1 MNEVVCK
8 IDFKELDEY
17 IISFQDRK
25 GALIPVLH
33 KAQELFGYLPKEVMR
48 HVARK
53 LKVPAAKVFGVV
65 SFYSFFTMTPK
76 GKFNINVCLGTACF
90 VRGAAKIQ
98 QELENHLNL
107 KPGET
112 SEDGL
117 FSLSTIRCIG
127 ACGLAPVV
135 MVNEKVY
142 GRVESKDI
150 KGIIDECM
158 SMDGE
163 ANG

>member
-1 MNEVVCK
+1 MLTECA
-8 IDFKELDEY
+8 IDFTELDSY
-17 IISFQDRK
+17 IESLKGQD

-33 KAQELFGYLPKEVMR
+33 KAQELFGYLPEEIMS
-48 HVARK
+48 HVAKK
-53 LKVPAAKVFGVV
+53 LVIPAAKVYGVV

-76 GKFNINVCLGTACF
+76 GKFNVNVCLGTACF
-90 VRGAAKIQ
+90 VRGAEKVRN
-98 QELENHLNL
+98 EFEKHLDI

-142 GRVESKDI
+142 GRVKPEDVS
-150 KGIIDECM
+150 GIIDECM

-163 ANG
+163 

>member
-1 MNEVVCK
+1 MLTECNK
-8 IDFKELDEY
+8 IDFSELDSY
-17 IISFQDRK
+17 IESLKGQD
-25 GALIPVLH
+25 GSLIPVLH
-33 KAQELFGYLPKEVMR
+33 KAQELFGYLPEEIMI
-48 HVARK
+48 HVAK
-53 LKVPAAKVFGVV
+53 ELSIPAAKVYGVV

-76 GKFNINVCLGTACF
+76 GKFNVNVCMGTACF
-90 VRGAAKIQ
+90 VRGAEKVRAEFEK
-98 QELENHLNL
+98 HLDL

-112 SEDGL
+112 SQDGL

-142 GRVESKDI
+142 GRVKPDEVS
-150 KGIIDECM
+150 GIIDECM

-163 ANG
+163 